1 MASEWTIQE
10 VQAGEFGKFFEV
22 QMQDPL
28 ARFVHAPVPFP
39 RLFLHAYRNPLI
51 SGAKPVARVCG
62 AQSLGKDIAIGFFSG
77 DPDAFS
83 ALSEQI
89 ENWGRGRGASR
100 VIGPMI
106 YNTWFPYRARLF
118 DEESS
123 RIGVEGFQ
131 SFVWEP
137 SHKRGDEKLWE
148 ESGYAEIEKYS
159 SRAYSDLQGYQERL
173 QPALEKALSEGFTI
187 HSFGQLMM
195 DEKSRDGLL
204 DDLYQLTMQ
213 SFGDAF
219 LFQPIPREYFRQL
232 YLAGFSDLKDLSA
245 SFLMRDR
252 DGNPAAFSFAFP
264 DSSYMVFKTL
274 AVGTA
279 YRGKRLSNA
288 VMAASADVGL
298 SQGLDKMIHAL
309 MRRGNL
315 SEHFGGNSE
324 LLFEHCYGLF
334 AKSIVSQ

>member
-1 MASEWTIQE
+1 MSPEWKIQE
-10 VQAGEFGKFFEV
+10 VQAEEFGKLFEGPS
-22 QMQDPL
+22 QDPL

-51 SGAKPVARVCG
+51 SGAKPVARICG

-77 DPDAFS
+77 EPDAFS
-83 ALSEQI
+83 ALSERI
-89 ENWGRGRGASR
+89 ESWGRALGAGR
-100 VIGPMI
+100 VLGPMI

-123 RIGVEGFQ
+123 RIGIDGFQ
-131 SFVWEP
+131 SFGWEP
-137 SHKRGDEKLWE
+137 NQKRGDEKLWE
-148 ESGYAEIEKYS
+148 ECGYTEIEKYS
-159 SRAYSDLQGYQERL
+159 SRAYSDLQGYQVRL
-173 QPALEKALSEGFTI
+173 QPALEKALGEGFSI
-187 HSFGQLMM
+187 HSFSQLMK
-195 DEKSRDGLL
+195 DDKSRDRLL

-232 YLAGFSDLKDLSA
+232 YLAGFADINDLSA
-245 SFLMRDR
+245 SFLMRDS
-252 DGNPAAFSFAFP
+252 DANPAAFSFAFS
-264 DSSYMVFKTL
+264 DSGYMVFKTL

-288 VMAASADVGL
+288 VMAASAGVGL
-298 SQGLDKMIHAL
+298 KQCLDKMIHAL

-334 AKSIVSQ
+334 AKSIVSL